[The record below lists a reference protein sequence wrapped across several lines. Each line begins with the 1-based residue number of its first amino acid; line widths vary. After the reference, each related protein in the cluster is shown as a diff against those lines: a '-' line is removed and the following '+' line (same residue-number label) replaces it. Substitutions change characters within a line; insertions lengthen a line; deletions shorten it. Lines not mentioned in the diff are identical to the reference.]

1 LISSWKHDWPIRLS
15 NLEEC
20 SADLAVTFSK
30 GKGLGVANGSYML
43 LQSTHL
49 GSASWYLQHA
59 NNHDGGSGVVQTSG
73 DEHEANTYHSK
84 LQGLHSLLM
93 AILAICQFHN
103 VLEGKVTICCDNDRA
118 LWLSDVKSQQ
128 VSSKTKHAD
137 LIQAIWKINAAIPID
152 VVFQE
157 VAGHLDC

>member
-93 AILAICQFHN
+93 AVLAICQFHN